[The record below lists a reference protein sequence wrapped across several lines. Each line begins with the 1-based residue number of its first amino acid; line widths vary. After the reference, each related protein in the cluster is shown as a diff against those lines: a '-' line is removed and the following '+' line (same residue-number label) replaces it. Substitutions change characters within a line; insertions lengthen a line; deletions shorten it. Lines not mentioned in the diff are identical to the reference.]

1 MGYPNEMGRD
11 VDIMGIQRGAHVD
24 GEDVC
29 PGYVFR
35 VPGGELPDGTKV
47 FGWNDT
53 GAVYCAR
60 CGLRDTAHVV
70 LKDLPAAAELLK
82 EMQKKAPLP
91 PPPRVAQPPPP
102 RAFATAAPQEDGAA
116 FAAQSPLMLYEL
128 EPGTADPLAAT
139 AYAGAKREHDAKV
152 RARIEAQKSEEAR
165 IAAEAAAAARALSPA
180 GGLDGE
186 TARLRA
192 ENERFKAEVEA
203 MIKQSQAAPP
213 TVAKVEALN
222 APPPEGAPADVAE
235 MLTRLNLPQYVDKFE
250 EEGMEMGVLIALA
263 RGDGKDALDDALK
276 EAGVKSVGHRL
287 KIFAALQ

>member
-82 EMQKKAPLP
+82 EMQKKA
-91 PPPRVAQPPPP
+91 
-102 RAFATAAPQEDGAA
+102 
-116 FAAQSPLMLYEL
+116 
-128 EPGTADPLAAT
+128 
-139 AYAGAKREHDAKV
+139 
-152 RARIEAQKSEEAR
+152 
-165 IAAEAAAAARALSPA
+165 AARALSPA

-192 ENERFKAEVEA
+192 ENARFTAVVEA
-203 MIKQSQAAPP
+203 MIKPSPAAPP